1 MIIKEST
8 YQEAFISRLKQIK
21 NKTTKTGTTTTTTTK
36 KDKPKR

>member
-21 NKTTKTGTTTTTTTK
+21 NKTTKTGTTTTTK
-36 KDKPKR
+36 KDKPK